1 MSFTDKPKR
10 SDSMPREAD
19 EAVGTVIDADYD
31 GEVNASGHPDQL
43 TRQYGLLR
51 VAGAA
56 ITIDNAWVVLGSS
69 ISVSIL
75 NGGIP
80 GILYGLMVAAFYY
93 AFIGLSLA
101 ELASAMPSSGG
112 VYHWATMVAGPRHG
126 RVVGFFTGWINF
138 AAWLFGLASL
148 VQVAANTV
156 VQLYA
161 TYHSEFVSEAW
172 HVYVA
177 YLGVLWLSTAC
188 VVLAN
193 GLVPH
198 TQSAGM
204 MLVLLGG
211 LATIVT
217 LAAMPKQH
225 ASNHFVWGSF
235 NENNATGWSG
245 GIAFLT
251 GVLNGAFTI
260 GTPDSISHMAEEVKN
275 PRRNVPLGILL
286 QIGLGFLSA
295 LCFAIVLG
303 YAVSD
308 ISVLQGGVNTFPL
321 AAIYEQAT
329 NSAGATFG
337 LLLII
342 FLSLLCG
349 VTGTVLTATRTYWA
363 LARDNAVPFSSIF
376 SRVHASL
383 SCPVESTIFVSIV
396 VSALG
401 AIPIGSSV
409 GFTNL
414 TGSFIILNSLSYAVP
429 FSVNLLS
436 GRRYFVPGP
445 FHLGRF
451 GFVLNLLAVL
461 FIGLFAIF
469 FCFPTAIPF
478 DSTTMN
484 YNCVIIVGI
493 VILIAAWW
501 LIHASKHYEMPH
513 LKMTVDHST

>member
-1 MSFTDKPKR
+1 M
-10 SDSMPREAD
+10 
-19 EAVGTVIDADYD
+19 
-31 GEVNASGHPDQL
+31 
-43 TRQYGLLR
+43 
-51 VAGAA
+51 
-56 ITIDNAWVVLGSS
+56 
-69 ISVSIL
+69 

-93 AFIGLSLA
+93 VFIGLSLA

-126 RVVGFFTGWINF
+126 RVVGFFTGWLNF

-148 VQVAANTV
+148 VQVTANTV

-161 TYHSEFVSEAW
+161 TYHTDFVSQAW
-172 HVYVA
+172 HVYIA
-177 YLGVLWLSTAC
+177 YLAVLWLCTAC
-188 VVLAN
+188 VVFAN

-204 MLVLLGG
+204 VLVLAGG

-225 ASNHFVWGSF
+225 ASNQFVWGSF
-235 NENNATGWSG
+235 AENNATGWSG
-245 GIAFLT
+245 GVAFLT

-260 GTPDSISHMAEEVKN
+260 GTPDSISHMAEEVRD
-275 PRRNVPLGILL
+275 PRRNVPRGILL

-349 VTGTVLTATRTYWA
+349 VTGTVLTATRAYWA
-363 LARDNAVPFSSIF
+363 LARDNAVPLSGIF
-376 SRVHASL
+376 SRVHAQL

-401 AIPIGSSV
+401 AIPLGSSV

-414 TGSFIILNSLSYAVP
+414 TGSFIILNSISYAVP
-429 FSVNLLS
+429 FSANLLA
-436 GRRYFVPGP
+436 GRRYFAPGP

-451 GFVLNLLAVL
+451 GFAVNLLAVL
-461 FIGLFAIF
+461 FIALFAVF
-469 FCFPTAIPF
+469 FCFRESRECSLFLYLRLLFPSLTSVLVAPAIPF
-478 DSTTMN
+478 DYTTMN

-493 VILIAAWW
+493 VVLIAVWW
-501 LIHASKHYEMPH
+501 FLHAAKHYEMPH

>member
-1 MSFTDKPKR
+1 MGLFSTSSFSPYN
-10 SDSMPREAD
+10 
-19 EAVGTVIDADYD
+19 AVPHPLLNDPFLPPTV
-31 GEVNASGHPDQL
+31 
-43 TRQYGLLR
+43 
-51 VAGAA
+51 
-56 ITIDNAWVVLGSS
+56 
-69 ISVSIL
+69 

-80 GILYGLMVAAFYY
+80 GIIYGLMVAAFYY
-93 AFIGLSLA
+93 TFIGLSLA
-101 ELASAMPSSGG
+101 ELASSMPSSGG

-126 RVVGFFTGWINF
+126 RAVGFFTGWINF

-148 VQVAANTV
+148 VQVTANTA

-161 TYHSEFVSEAW
+161 TYHPSYASQAW

-204 MLVLLGG
+204 VLVLAGG

-217 LAAMPKQH
+217 LAAMPRQH

-235 NENNATGWSG
+235 EENNATGWSG
-245 GIAFLT
+245 GVAFLT

-260 GTPDSISHMAEEVKN
+260 GTPDSISHMAEEVRD
-275 PRRNVPLGILL
+275 PRRNVPRGILL

-308 ISVLQGGVNTFPL
+308 MSVLQGGVNTFPL

-329 NSAGATFG
+329 SSAGATFG
-337 LLLII
+337 LLFII

-363 LARDNAVPFSSIF
+363 LARDRAVPLASLF
-376 SRVHASL
+376 SRVHAGL
-383 SCPVESTIFVSIV
+383 SCPVESTLFVSVV

-414 TGSFIILNSLSYAVP
+414 TGSFIILNSISYAVP
-429 FSVNLLS
+429 FSANVLA

-445 FHLGRF
+445 FHLGKF
-451 GFVLNLLAVL
+451 GFAVNLLAVL
-461 FIGLFAIF
+461 FISLFAVF
-469 FCFPTAIPF
+469 FCFRKSQLSCLLRHCCLPSFSRFVP
-478 DSTTMN
+478 
-484 YNCVIIVGI
+484 
-493 VILIAAWW
+493 
-501 LIHASKHYEMPH
+501 IH
-513 LKMTVDHST
+513 